1 MGCFGQLISG
11 QRAEYT
17 KIFFLLMNLGYL
29 NGLHAKLEKILTAG
43 NPAMNFE
50 SWVKN
55 CPFFLEK
62 VQKFE
67 FFQKIF

>member
-17 KIFFLLMNLGYL
+17 KNFFLLMNLGYL
-29 NGLHAKLEKILTAG
+29 NGLHAKLETFLTAG

-55 CPFFLEK
+55 CPFFWKKSKNLN
-62 VQKFE
+62 
-67 FFQKIF
+67 FFKKIF